1 MISLLCFFLTLFAS
15 PSKSKSRLEAENAA
29 LRHQLIVLQRG
40 ARGET
45 IAAKQLTVDEARRIV
60 RQHCEVAETAEG
72 AGVIPASPPRLPSG
86 RVLSERGNE
95 SEP

>member
-15 PSKSKSRLEAENAA
+15 PSKSKSRLEAGNAA

-40 ARGET
+40 ARGEA
-45 IAAKQLTVDEARRIV
+45 IVAKQLTVDEARRIV

-72 AGVIPASPPRLPSG
+72 TGVIPSSPPSTPFRS
-86 RVLSERGNE
+86 RAQ
-95 SEP
+95 